1 MDAATISR
9 LAHEIATAQLSD
21 WRFWL
26 LLIGLVVISTALS
39 ALIHGYFSKRG
50 EVSGTQAEL
59 KRILSQLSA
68 QTDAVKRVE
77 TAISHDDWVQREWKT
92 ISRVKLEEFVE
103 AAQKVRLWLD
113 REFQIRILAA
123 NGANTDSPFWK
134 VDALCCLYFP
144 QFRSEVE
151 AFRAE
156 YQALASFVVSIQ
168 LQRGEAAGWPSSEA
182 EVEARLKSEYL
193 PLHNKVIQAIH
204 ALEVRAQQA
213 MKEVAPSSFAAN

>member
-92 ISRVKLEEFVE
+92 ISRVKLEEFG
-103 AAQKVRLWLD
+103 L
-113 REFQIRILAA
+113 
-123 NGANTDSPFWK
+123 
-134 VDALCCLYFP
+134 
-144 QFRSEVE
+144 RS
-151 AFRAE
+151 
-156 YQALASFVVSIQ
+156 
-168 LQRGEAAGWPSSEA
+168 
-182 EVEARLKSEYL
+182 
-193 PLHNKVIQAIH
+193 
-204 ALEVRAQQA
+204 
-213 MKEVAPSSFAAN
+213 